1 MAPEDYVRVS
11 IPGLRF
17 SACDK
22 EACVSVPIIDDDL
35 VEGEERFLVTLSASD
50 DFDSRITLSPTT
62 AEVIINDDDCE

>member
-1 MAPEDYVRVS
+1 MIKKHVS
-11 IPGLRF
+11 RSQL
-17 SACDK
+17 
-22 EACVSVPIIDDDL
+22 L